1 MESRKDSGRLLWTWA
16 VILIVLGALLLLG
29 NLGYGGANWD
39 VIWRLWPLI
48 LVYSG
53 LVRILEYLGV

>member
-1 MESRKDSGRLLWTWA
+1 MRSTTWA

-29 NLGYGGANWD
+29 NLGYGGVNWD

-48 LVYSG
+48 LVYAG